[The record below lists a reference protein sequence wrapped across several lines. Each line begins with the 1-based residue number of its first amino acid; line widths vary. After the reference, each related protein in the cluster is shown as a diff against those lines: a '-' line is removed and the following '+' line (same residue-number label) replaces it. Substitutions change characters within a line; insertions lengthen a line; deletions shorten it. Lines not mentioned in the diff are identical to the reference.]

1 MSKKVWI
8 CAGHGGSDSGATAYG
23 MKEKD
28 IALVM
33 AKACE
38 KELKRHGVEV
48 LMGRTTDVE
57 LTFEQEVAGA
67 NANNVDI
74 AIFPHVN
81 AGGGDGAEVFC
92 YPGSTN
98 GKKLAGLCLKHIG
111 EIGQNINR
119 GIKERAFYVLQ
130 YTNMPAILP
139 EAFFI
144 DNDTDNDIGDT
155 VAEQEAFGVAYAKAA
170 LEYLGIPYKPT
181 ESVKNPVEA
190 TKKEKR
196 ISVLDWQKAAIKD
209 GFSFP
214 QYGADG
220 YWGAECE
227 MVARQAV
234 VMWRSTFIYRNLTK
248 LVQEYLGIT
257 ADGLCGEETDE
268 AIAKWQRENDLVAD
282 GAVGIRSW
290 KKMLGV

>member
-1 MSKKVWI
+1 MYKKVYI
-8 CAGHGGSDSGATAYG
+8 CAGHGGKDPGAVAYG

-28 IALVM
+28 ITLAM

-38 KELKRHGVEV
+38 AELKRHGVKV
-48 LMGRTTDVE
+48 VMGRTSDIE

-81 AGGGDGAEVFC
+81 AGGGDGAEVYY
-92 YPGSTN
+92 YPGSAN
-98 GKKLAGLCLKHIG
+98 GKKLASLCLKHIG
-111 EIGQNINR
+111 EIGQNTNR
-119 GIKERAFYVLQ
+119 GIKEGTFYVLK

-144 DNDTDNDIGDT
+144 DNDKDNDIGDT
-155 VAEQEAFGVAYAKAA
+155 KAEQEAFGVAYAKAA

-181 ESVKNPVEA
+181 ESVKQPVES

-209 GFSFP
+209 GFRFP
-214 QYGADG
+214 KYGADG

-227 MVARQAV
+227 GVAKQAV
-234 VMWRSTFIYRNLTK
+234 VMERTNYLYKNLTK
-248 LVQEYLGIT
+248 LVQEFLGIK
-257 ADGLCGEETDE
+257 ADGLCGPNTDK
-268 AIAKWQRENDLVAD
+268 AITNWQRANGLTAD
-282 GAVGIRSW
+282 GAVGIKSW